1 MNAANRITLVRILLI
16 PIFIFF
22 LMTDFV
28 PFSRYIALG
37 LFLLASAT
45 DGVDGYVARKY
56 NQVTDFGKFIDPL
69 ADKLLISSALV
80 CMVQFGQIHAVA
92 ALIIIAREFMVTS
105 LRLVAI
111 SEGKVIAAAMSGKVK
126 MVIQIVVISLVILS
140 MELHWLN
147 AAERLAVDI
156 AVWIMVAVTAYSG
169 IEYMVRNWSVINF
182 KK

>member
-1 MNAANRITLVRILLI
+1 MTAANRITLLRILMI

-22 LMTDFV
+22 MLTDFV
-28 PFSRYIALG
+28 PYSRYIALG

-69 ADKLLISSALV
+69 ADKLLITSALV
-80 CMVQFGQIHAVA
+80 CMVQFGEVSAVA

-105 LRLVAI
+105 LRLVAVG
-111 SEGKVIAAAMSGKVK
+111 EGKVIAAAMSGKIK
-126 MVIQIVVISLVILS
+126 MVVQIVVLSLVILC
-140 MELHWLN
+140 MEIGELS
-147 AAERLAVDI
+147 AAEQLLVDI
-156 AVWIMVAVTAYSG
+156 AVWVMVAVTAYSG
-169 IEYMVRNWSVINF
+169 IEYMVKNWSVINY